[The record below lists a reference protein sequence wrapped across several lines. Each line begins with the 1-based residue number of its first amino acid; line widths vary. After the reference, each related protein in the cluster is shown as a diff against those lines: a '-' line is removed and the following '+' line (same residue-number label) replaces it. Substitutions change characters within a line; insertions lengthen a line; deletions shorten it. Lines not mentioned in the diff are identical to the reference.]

1 MDFNEKVLDII
12 AEVAED
18 DVVKTNPD
26 IQLFDEGI
34 MDSLQSVQLLVAF
47 QEELDIEVSTM
58 DFNRED
64 WATPNQIINELAKLR

>member
-1 MDFNEKVLDII
+1 
-12 AEVAED
+12 
-18 DVVKTNPD
+18 
-26 IQLFDEGI
+26 

-47 QEELDIEVSTM
+47 QEELDIEVSIM

>member
-26 IQLFDEGI
+26 IQLFEEGI

-47 QEELDIEVSTM
+47 QEELDIEVSIM

-64 WATPNQIINELAKLR
+64 WGTPNQIINELAKLR